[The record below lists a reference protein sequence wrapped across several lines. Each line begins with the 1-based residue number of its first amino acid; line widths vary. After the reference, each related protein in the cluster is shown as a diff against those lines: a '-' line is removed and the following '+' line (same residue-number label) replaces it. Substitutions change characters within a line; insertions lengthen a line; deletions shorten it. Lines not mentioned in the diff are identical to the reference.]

1 MELKGV
7 KGSYRF
13 AREFLLV
20 ASGKAERKDN
30 TLEGENHGQNKCP
43 LTSLTSLTSL
53 TTEKN
58 YKPLMI

>member
-13 AREFLLV
+13 AREL
-20 ASGKAERKDN
+20 KDN